1 MSAQTYNIRRRSSW
15 SVFLACIVAVLTLS
29 ACTQHTDEI
38 SDTEKEYVRNL
49 ISEAKSNADS
59 LQALNERNCATA
71 TSSTMP
77 SAFTPT
83 DWSVRSLSTTPSKV
97 CRL

>member
-49 ISEAKSNADS
+49 ISEAKSNADRNGYF
-59 LQALNERNCATA
+59 LYQADKKMILN
-71 TSSTMP
+71 
-77 SAFTPT
+77 
-83 DWSVRSLSTTPSKV
+83 
-97 CRL
+97 